1 MARKI
6 FLADLNY
13 IESGKQW
20 TIIPFPLSI
29 AYIGS
34 FAKHVL
40 GDAIE
45 VRLFKAPHKLLA
57 ALETEQPDLVAF
69 SSYIWNKNLQL
80 GFVRLVKERYPQC
93 ITVMGGPNYNFT
105 ELEWVERFAKN
116 NRQIDF
122 HIEGEGEAKFCNILA
137 CCLAHDFSL
146 EQVKAARPRG
156 ATYLQGEG
164 LEHVELS
171 NATGWMQLDPAHL
184 DLKRG
189 RLLSLDDIPSP
200 YLNGMLDEFLDD
212 PNFCPI
218 IETNRGCPYA
228 CTFCNW
234 GAMGKSKSS
243 MFSTDRVMAELDF
256 IAERNKFK
264 TPYLYIGD
272 ANFGLFQRDVS
283 FAEHLRKLK
292 DTVGFPQRVYLYYAK
307 NSSKKVVEIAGLLK
321 DMTRISLS
329 RQTQNDQVLEII
341 KRDNISIDTFNALA
355 NRAKELGAESFVEL
369 IYTLPGESKASFLA
383 GVRNIMR
390 QNVDAL
396 HFFPAMLLDG
406 SEMGTIASR
415 QTYGI
420 EGEWRQIDGCAGTYG
435 PVSAMEFE
443 EIITSTKAM
452 SREDHFEIRLF
463 HFMQSVFLDSKIYKD
478 VEVLIGGQ
486 AHLVELIE
494 DLITHREQA
503 PAPFRS
509 LIESFLADAASEF
522 TREVPTSFTPE
533 MVVTARG
540 RSIKLNPL
548 YAARL
553 LHDTNVRAAFHQFL
567 GRRIAAIGRASDEE
581 IDAVL
586 AYIDAHIYGFDGRQT
601 YVVPL
606 RIDAPAFAQRD
617 RADSLDAFMLDQPR
631 LFEFKKPFTYAEFI
645 EDTPGDWPISRRV
658 YEVLLH
664 HTHETFRGT
673 LLARLEGSVATSA
686 AREIR
691 LEGGWTY

>member
-1 MARKI
+1 MTHKI

-13 IESGKQW
+13 IDSSKQW
-20 TIIPFPLSI
+20 TIIPFPLGV

-34 FAKHVL
+34 FAKQML
-40 GDAIE
+40 GDAIDI
-45 VRLFKAPHKLLA
+45 RIFKDPHKFLS
-57 ALETEQPDLVAF
+57 ALEVERPDMVAF
-69 SSYIWNKNLQL
+69 SNYIWNKNLQL
-80 GFVRLVKERYPQC
+80 GFARLVKERYPQC
-93 ITVMGGPNYNFT
+93 VTVMGGPNYNFT
-105 ELEWVERFAKN
+105 ELEWVERFAKDN
-116 NRQIDF
+116 PQIDF
-122 HIEGEGEAKFCNILA
+122 HVEGEGEAKFYNILA
-137 CCLAHDFSL
+137 CCLTHDFSL
-146 EQVKAARPRG
+146 ERTKAARPCG
-156 ATYLQGEG
+156 ATYLDYSLQ
-164 LEHVELS
+164 HVLLS
-171 NATGWMQLDPAHL
+171 DASGWTQLDPACL

-200 YLNGMLDEFLDD
+200 YLNGMLDEFLAD

-234 GAMGKSKSS
+234 GAMGKSKSA
-243 MFSTDRVMAELDF
+243 MFSSERVMAELDF
-256 IAERNKFK
+256 IAERNEFK

-272 ANFGLFQRDVS
+272 ANFGLFQRDVA
-283 FAEHLRKLK
+283 FAERLRKLK

-321 DMTRISLS
+321 EMTRISLS
-329 RQTQNDQVLEII
+329 RQTQNDEVLEII
-341 KRDNISIDTFNALA
+341 KRENISIDTFNALA
-355 NRAKELGAESFVEL
+355 HRAKELGVESFVEL
-369 IYTLPGESKASFLA
+369 IYTLPGETKESFFA
-383 GVRNIMR
+383 GVRSIMR
-390 QNVDAL
+390 QDVDAL

-406 SEMGTIASR
+406 SEMGTMASR

-420 EGEWRQIDGCAGTYG
+420 KGEWRQIDGCAGTFG
-435 PVSAMEFE
+435 PVSAIEFE

-463 HFMQSVFLDSKIYKD
+463 HFVQSVFLDSKIYKD
-478 VEVLIGGQ
+478 VEILIGGQ

-494 DLITHREQA
+494 DLIAHRNEA

-522 TREVPTSFTPE
+522 IREVPTSFTPE
-533 MVVTARG
+533 LIEAARG

-553 LHDTNVRAAFHQFL
+553 LHDANVRAAFHEFL
-567 GRRIAAIGRASDEE
+567 GQRIAAFGRASDEE
-581 IDAVL
+581 IAAVL

-606 RIDAPAFAQRD
+606 RLNAPAFARRD
-617 RADSLDAFMLDQPR
+617 VDDPIDAFMLERPR
-631 LFEFKKPFTYAEFI
+631 QFEFRKPFTYSEFI
-645 EDTPGDWPISRRV
+645 EESPRDWPFSRRI

-673 LLARLEGSVATSA
+673 LLARLEGYAAPSA
-686 AREIR
+686 SREIR
-691 LEGGWTY
+691 LEGGWVY